1 MSVVEYEI
9 DRPLVRFWLELSRSR
24 LAVVGL
30 VSTTALVL
38 VAILAPIIAPQNPYD
53 LTQIDFLDGEL
64 PPLSI
69 SPSGQ
74 TYWLG
79 TDAQGRDMLS
89 AIIFGLRASFT
100 VAFSAGALALV
111 AGTTLGLIAAY
122 ARGRIDTIVMRLAE
136 IQMSFPAILL
146 ALMLLA
152 VFGRGIDKTIIAL
165 ALVQWAFYARTVRG
179 AAIAEREKEYVLACR
194 LLKLPRWRILVS
206 HLLPNVLPPLLV
218 IASVQLASAITL
230 EATLSFLG
238 LGLPLTE
245 PSLGL
250 LIANGFDYIL
260 SGQGWIS
267 FYPGVALLIVI
278 VSINLLADR
287 LREMSNPRLKR

>member
-1 MSVVEYEI
+1 MSAVAEQI
-9 DRPLVRFWLELSRSR
+9 DRPLLRFWREFARGR
-24 LAVVGL
+24 LAVAGL
-30 VSTTALVL
+30 VMTVLLLV
-38 VAILAPIIAPQNPYD
+38 VAILAPVVAPQNPYD
-53 LTQIDFLDGEL
+53 LAQIDFLDGEL
-64 PPLSI
+64 PPGSTGGG
-69 SPSGQ
+69 GQ

-89 AIIFGLRASFT
+89 AIIYGLRASFT
-100 VAFSAGALALV
+100 VAFSASALGLV

-122 ARGRIDTIVMRLAE
+122 AGGRIDAAIMRLAE

-152 VFGRGIDKTIIAL
+152 IFGRGIDKTIIAL

-179 AAIAEREKEYVLACR
+179 AAIAERAREYVLACR
-194 LLKLPRWRILVS
+194 LLQLPRWRVLVL

-218 IASVQLASAITL
+218 IASVQLASAVTL

-260 SGQGWIS
+260 SGQSWIS
-267 FYPGVALLIVI
+267 FYPGLALLIVI
-278 VSINLLADR
+278 VSVNLLADR

>member
-1 MSVVEYEI
+1 MRAAGDP
-9 DRPLVRFWLELSRSR
+9 DRPLARFWREFCRGR
-24 LAVVGL
+24 LAVAGL
-30 VSTTALVL
+30 VATVLL
-38 VAILAPIIAPQNPYD
+38 VAAAVLAPVIAPQDPYD
-53 LTQIDFLDGEL
+53 LAEIDFLDGEL
-64 PPLSI
+64 PPMSTGGA
-69 SPSGQ
+69 GQ

-89 AIIFGLRASFT
+89 AILYGLRASFA
-100 VAFSAGALALV
+100 VAFSASALALA
-111 AGTTLGLIAAY
+111 AGTTLGLVAAY
-122 ARGRIDTIVMRLAE
+122 AGGRLDAAIMRLAE

-152 VFGRGIDKTIIAL
+152 IFGRGIDKTIIAL

-179 AAIAEREKEYVLACR
+179 AAIAERTKEYVLACR
-194 LLKLPRWRILVS
+194 LLQLPRWRILVL

-250 LIANGFDYIL
+250 LIANGFDHIL

-267 FYPGVALLIVI
+267 VYPGLALLFVI
-278 VSINLLADR
+278 VSVNLLADR

>member
-1 MSVVEYEI
+1 MSMAGRQSEE
-9 DRPLVRFWLELSRSR
+9 PLARFWHEFSQGH

-30 VSTTALVL
+30 AVTLVL
-38 VAILAPIIAPQNPYD
+38 VLSAAFAPLIAPQNPYD
-53 LTQIDFLDGEL
+53 LAQIDFLDGEL
-64 PPLSI
+64 PPLSVGAN
-69 SPSGQ
+69 GQ

-89 AIIFGLRASFT
+89 AIIYGLRASFT
-100 VAFSAGALALV
+100 VAFSASALALL
-111 AGTTLGLIAAY
+111 AGTTLGLMAAY
-122 ARGRIDTIVMRLAE
+122 AGGRLDTIIMRLAE

-152 VFGRGIDKTIIAL
+152 MFGRGLDKTIIAL

-179 AAIAEREKEYVLACR
+179 TAIAERAKDYVQAGR
-194 LLKLPRWRILVS
+194 LLHLPRWRILVL

-278 VSINLLADR
+278 VSVNLLADR

>member
-1 MSVVEYEI
+1 MAQQI
-9 DRPLVRFWLELSRSR
+9 DRPLLRFWREFAQGR
-24 LAVVGL
+24 LAVAGL
-30 VSTTALVL
+30 VMTVL
-38 VAILAPIIAPQNPYD
+38 LLAAAILAPVIAPQNPYD
-53 LTQIDFLDGEL
+53 LAQIDFLDGEL
-64 PPLSI
+64 PPGSI
-69 SPSGQ
+69 GGDGQ

-89 AIIFGLRASFT
+89 AIIYGLRASFT
-100 VAFSAGALALV
+100 VAFSASALGLV

-122 ARGRIDTIVMRLAE
+122 AGGRVDAAIMRLAE

-152 VFGRGIDKTIIAL
+152 IFGRGIDKTIIAL

-179 AAIAEREKEYVLACR
+179 AAIAERAKEYVLACR
-194 LLKLPRWRILVS
+194 LLQLPRWRVLVL

-218 IASVQLASAITL
+218 IASVQLASAVTL

-267 FYPGVALLIVI
+267 FYPGLALLAVI
-278 VSINLLADR
+278 VSVNLLADR

>member
-1 MSVVEYEI
+1 MSVPHFEQKPIWRE
-9 DRPLVRFWLELSRSR
+9 FAASR
-24 LAVVGL
+24 LAMAGL
-30 VSTTALVL
+30 VSTLL
-38 VAILAPIIAPQNPYD
+38 LILAAVLAPVIAPQNPYD
-53 LTQIDFLDGEL
+53 LVQIDFLDGEL
-64 PPLSI
+64 PPLSTG
-69 SPSGQ
+69 SLGQ

-89 AIIFGLRASFT
+89 AILFGLRASFL

-111 AGTTLGLIAAY
+111 VGTTLGLIAALVG
-122 ARGRIDTIVMRLAE
+122 GRTDLVIMRLVE

-152 VFGRGIDKTIIAL
+152 VFGRGIDKTILAL
-165 ALVQWAFYARTVRG
+165 ALVQWAFYARAVRG
-179 AAIAEREKEYVLACR
+179 AAIVERAKDYVKCCR
-194 LLKLPRWRILVS
+194 LLQLSTSRVLFR

-218 IASVQLASAITL
+218 IASVQLASAVTL

-260 SGQGWIS
+260 SGQNWIS
-267 FYPGVALLIVI
+267 LYPGLALLLVI
-278 VSINLLADR
+278 MSINLLADR
-287 LREMSNPRLKR
+287 LRELSNPKLKK